1 MGIERLWTCMNKTR
15 FTPTAFTVAALIVG
29 SACSASTTDSSG
41 TITTSELAGETVPPT
56 SLSVPLPAPTAPVV
70 TNASPPE
77 PPTDQPSTTAPPPTT
92 TSPMTASATTTLLP
106 TTSPPT
112 TLPPTTLPPAT
123 PPSADPAPISA
134 VDVPG
139 QSVFGIGIFNAVDV
153 ESAARD
159 VSAQLGSPTSDSGWQ
174 SMEGQVDCTGS
185 TDFRVLWWGDFRMTF
200 ERYQGDGIV
209 RDELSAWTVGD
220 PTLSGL
226 VPIGEVP
233 ATSPSNVVTIGGI
246 GLESTRADLEAEW
259 ANIYDSDG
267 DGRLVVIDR
276 GSLQITLDDDDQ
288 VVGFGDGPFDCP
300 TDEQR

>member
-1 MGIERLWTCMNKTR
+1 MYTTRLI
-15 FTPTAFTVAALIVG
+15 PATVALAALMIG

-41 TITTSELAGETVPPT
+41 TIATPEPTVEVEPST
-56 SLSVPLPAPTAPVV
+56 SLSVPLPEPIAPVV
-70 TNASPPE
+70 TTGVTPE
-77 PPTDQPSTTAPPPTT
+77 PTNTPAASQPSTTAQPPTT
-92 TSPMTASATTTLLP
+92 P
-106 TTSPPT
+106 PPT
-112 TLPPTTLPPAT
+112 TLPPTTLP
-123 PPSADPAPISA
+123 SADPAPIGA

-139 QSVFGIGIFNAVDV
+139 QSVFGIGIFSAVDV
-153 ESAARD
+153 ETAAHD
-159 VSAQLGSPTSDSGWQ
+159 VSARLGSPTSDSGWQ

-200 ERYQGDGIV
+200 ERHEGNGTV
-209 RDELSAWTVGD
+209 REELAAWTVGD

-226 VPIGEVP
+226 VPIGDVP
-233 ATSPSNVVTIGGI
+233 ATSPSNVVTLGGI